1 MKTILVDAAETLFVS
16 NGEQYMLFTPLV
28 ELLDQYPNKKIVVT
42 NANPEQQKVYAI
54 DTSPYEVFSMNHNP
68 DKPDPLYFQTL
79 LITYDL
85 TASDVVYFEHNPAA
99 VSSAE
104 SLGITTYM
112 YDDNMRDLTD
122 LKIFLDSNLP

>member
-16 NGEQYMLFTPLV
+16 NGEQYTLFTPLV

-42 NANPEQQKVYAI
+42 NANPEQQKTYAI
-54 DTSPYEVFSMNHNP
+54 DTSPYEVYSMNHNP

-85 TASDVVYFEHNPAA
+85 TASDVVYFEHNPSA

-122 LKIFLDSNLP
+122 LKMFLDSQLL